1 MNNIVKFNDE
11 RGQLVQFSADDIKAR
26 ICPNITDSEL
36 ALVMGLCQAQNL
48 NPFTRDVYIIKYGT
62 APASIVTGKEVFTKR
77 ANQQKTYQGFEAGV
91 TFINAK
97 GEVCQRQGSA
107 IYKAAHEVLIGG
119 WCRVFVEGRKPF
131 YDEVTLDEYQLTDK
145 DGKPKSGWAKM
156 PATMIRKVA
165 LVHCLR
171 EAFPNDFQG
180 LYCSE
185 EMGKAGEQ
193 AAQLEEEPAPTQAP
207 TVAPAE
213 VVAVQFE
220 EIATQEQVEELQ
232 SVLWQLADLCGKTD
246 EEMQA
251 ALLGTRALQEAGVE
265 ALIDMNKAQADVAL
279 KMAHT
284 WLEKQL
290 AKQPQQEQQEQGTSQ
305 LEASICGVNVAIEN
319 EQPPF

>member
-48 NPFTRDVYIIKYGT
+48 NPFTRDVYIIKYKD

-77 ANQQKTYQGFEAGV
+77 ANAQKNYQGFEAGV

-119 WCRVFVEGRKPF
+119 WCRVFVEGRNPF

-145 DGKPKSGWAKM
+145 DGKPKGAWAKLS
-156 PATMIRKVA
+156 ATMIRKVA

-171 EAFPNDFQG
+171 EAFPDDFQG
-180 LYCSE
+180 LYCNE

-193 AAQLEEEPAPTQAP
+193 AAQLEEAPAP

-232 SVLWQLADLCGKTD
+232 RVLWQLADLCGKTD

-251 ALLGTRALQEAGVE
+251 ALLNTRALQEAGVE
-265 ALIDMNKAQADVAL
+265 ALIDVNKAQADVAL

-290 AKQPQQEQQEQGTSQ
+290 AKKPQAQCQDHGTSQ
-305 LEASICGVNVAIEN
+305 LEASICSVNEAIEN

>member
-11 RGQLVQFSADDIKAR
+11 RGQLVQFSAEDVKAR

-48 NPFTRDVYIIKYGT
+48 NPFTRDVYIIKYKD

-77 ANQQKTYQGFEAGV
+77 ANAQKNYKGFEAGV
-91 TFINAK
+91 TFINSK

-145 DGKPKSGWAKM
+145 DGKPKSNWAKM

-193 AAQLEEEPAPTQAP
+193 AAKLEEAPEPTA
-207 TVAPAE
+207 APAE
-213 VVAVQFE
+213 IISVQFE
-220 EIATQEQVEELQ
+220 EIATQEQVEDLQ
-232 SVLWQLADLCGKTD
+232 QVLWQLADLCGKTD

-251 ALLGTRALQEAGVE
+251 ALLGTRALQEAGVQ
-265 ALIDMNKAQADVAL
+265 ALIDMDKAQADVAL

-290 AKQPQQEQQEQGTSQ
+290 AKHAQQEQEQGTAQ
-305 LEASICGVNVAIEN
+305 LEASICGVNDAIAN
-319 EQPPF
+319 EDIPF

>member
-11 RGQLVQFSADDIKAR
+11 RGQLVQFTADDVRAR

-77 ANQQKTYQGFEAGV
+77 ANAQKNYQGFEAGV

-97 GEVCQRQGSA
+97 GEVCQRQGSS
-107 IYKAAHEVLIGG
+107 IYKAAKETLIGG

-145 DGKPKSGWAKM
+145 DGKPKSNWAKM

-193 AAQLEEEPAPTQAP
+193 AAQLEETPAPT
-207 TVAPAE
+207 VEPAE

-220 EIATQEQVEELQ
+220 EIASTEQVEELQ
-232 SVLWQLADLCGKTD
+232 HVLWQLADLCGKTD

-251 ALLGTRALQEAGVE
+251 ALLGTRALQEAGVQ
-265 ALIDMNKAQADVAL
+265 ALIDMDKAQAEVAL

-284 WLEKQL
+284 WLDKQL
-290 AKQPQQEQQEQGTSQ
+290 AKQAQQEQHQGTSQ
-305 LEASICGVNVAIEN
+305 LEASICGVNDAIEN
-319 EQPPF
+319 KQPPF

>member
-1 MNNIVKFNDE
+1 MNNDLVKYTDE
-11 RGQLVQFSADDIKAR
+11 KGQLVQFTADDVKAR

-77 ANQQKTYQGFEAGV
+77 ANAQKNYQGFEAGV
-91 TFINAK
+91 TFINSK

-107 IYKAAHEVLIGG
+107 IYKAANETLVGG
-119 WCRVFVEGRKPF
+119 WCRVFVDGRKPF
-131 YDEVTLDEYQLTDK
+131 YDEVTLDEYSTW
-145 DGKPKSGWAKM
+145 KSGWAKM

-171 EAFPNDFQG
+171 EAFPDDFQG

-193 AAQLEEEPAPTQAP
+193 AAQLEEDPAPTQAP
-207 TVAPAE
+207 AVAPAE
-213 VVAVQFE
+213 IVAVQFE
-220 EIATQEQVEELQ
+220 EIATTEQVEELQ
-232 SVLWQLADLCGKTD
+232 HVLWQLADLCGKTD
-246 EEMQA
+246 EEMQS
-251 ALLGTRALQEAGVE
+251 ALLGTRALQEAGVQ

-284 WLEKQL
+284 WLQKQL
-290 AKQPQQEQQEQGTSQ
+290 AKHEQQEQEQGTAQ
-305 LEASICGVNVAIEN
+305 LEASICGVNDAIEN

>member
-1 MNNIVKFNDE
+1 MNDLVKYTDSK
-11 RGQLVQFSADDIKAR
+11 GQIVQFTAQDVKAR

-77 ANQQKTYQGFEAGV
+77 ANAQPNYKGFEAGV

-107 IYKAAHEVLIGG
+107 IYKAANETLVGG

-193 AAQLEEEPAPTQAP
+193 AAQLEEAPAP

-220 EIATQEQVEELQ
+220 EIATTEQVEELQ
-232 SVLWQLADLCGKTD
+232 QVLWQLADLCGKTD

-251 ALLGTRALQEAGVE
+251 ALLGTRALQEAGVQ
-265 ALIDMNKAQADVAL
+265 ALIDMDKAQADVAL

-284 WLEKQL
+284 WLDKQL
-290 AKQPQQEQQEQGTSQ
+290 AKQPQQEKEQGTAQ
-305 LEASICGVNVAIEN
+305 LEASICGVNDAIEN

>member
-11 RGQLVQFSADDIKAR
+11 RGQLVQFSAEDVKAR

-36 ALVMGLCQAQNL
+36 ALVMGLCQSQNL
-48 NPFTRDVYIIKYGT
+48 NPFTRDVYIIKYGN

-77 ANQQKTYQGFEAGV
+77 ANAQKNYQGFEAGV

-193 AAQLEEEPAPTQAP
+193 AAQLEEAPAP

-220 EIATQEQVEELQ
+220 EIATTEQVEELQ
-232 SVLWQLADLCGKTD
+232 QVLWQLADLCCKTD

-265 ALIDMNKAQADVAL
+265 ALIDMNKQQANVAL

-290 AKQPQQEQQEQGTSQ
+290 AKQPQQHEEAQGTSQ
-305 LEASICGVNVAIEN
+305 LEASISGVNVAIAN
-319 EQPPF
+319 EDIPF